1 MSAAQRSARRTE
13 HLNRNLEVDDTI
25 EELFMNQ
32 NSYSPGKSRIDLTLS
47 ELNRRPELA
56 SEKVAVGD
64 NQSYCLRLLRS
75 DDEAALF
82 SYFERLGPETRSRY
96 APHPFDREA
105 AGKICQEIDYLT
117 DARIVAVAEDADGRI
132 DGYFIVH
139 WGVGENERERFSDYG
154 IKLCPALTCMVA
166 PSVADEQQGQGL
178 GSAMMAHV
186 FDLAR
191 RVMRLTVV
199 LQGGVQASNTVARNF
214 YAKFGFRN
222 VGIFEAANRQNYDMM
237 VELR

>member
-1 MSAAQRSARRTE
+1 
-13 HLNRNLEVDDTI
+13 
-25 EELFMNQ
+25 MNQ
-32 NSYSPGKSRIDLTLS
+32 NSYFLADDEKGLTLN
-47 ELNRRPELA
+47 ELNRRPKQA
-56 SEKVAVGD
+56 SEQVTLGVRD
-64 NQSYCLRLLRS
+64 NYCLRLLRPE
-75 DDEAALF
+75 DEVPLF
-82 SYFERLGPETRSRY
+82 EYFRRLGPETRSRY

-105 AGKICQEIDYLT
+105 AVKICQEIDYLT

-139 WGVGENERERFSDYG
+139 WGVAENERQRFSEYG